1 MSRIFLSL
9 TLLLVSFLSLSARG
23 GASVPPDTVS
33 SIVSEV
39 RPALSRN
46 VFLEFLGP
54 SLGVG
59 LGLDSRFRAG
69 TPFGY
74 RVGLSYTDGSF
85 GDDYGGR
92 DVDFKGVSFP
102 LELNTILG
110 KGKSKFEIGIGA
122 TPAILRRIDTRA
134 YWTGDEE
141 TGGFWPSYTTTRGT
155 KLNITGTINVGYR
168 YQREEG
174 FFLRVGLTAYIGDYD
189 CSPIDGVFFLP
200 ALSLGYTFR

>member
-23 GASVPPDTVS
+23 GASVSADTVS
-33 SIVSEV
+33 TSVSEV

-46 VFLEFLGP
+46 VFLEFLGT

-59 LGLDSRFRAG
+59 LGFDSRFRAG
-69 TPFGY
+69 SPFGY
-74 RVGLSYTDGSF
+74 RVGLSYTDGSCSY
-85 GDDYGGR
+85 DADYL
-92 DVDFKGVSFP
+92 DTDFKGVSFP
-102 LELNTILG
+102 LELNAILG

-134 YWTGDEE
+134 YWSGDEE

-174 FFLRVGLTAYIGDYD
+174 FFMRIGLTAYIGDYD
-189 CSPIDGVFFLP
+189 CSPIDGVLFLP
-200 ALSLGYTFR
+200 ALSIGYTFR